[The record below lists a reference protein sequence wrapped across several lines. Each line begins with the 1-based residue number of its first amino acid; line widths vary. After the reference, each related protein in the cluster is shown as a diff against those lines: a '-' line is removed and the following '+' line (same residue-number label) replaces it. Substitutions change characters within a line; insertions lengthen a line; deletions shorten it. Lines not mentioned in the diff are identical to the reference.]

1 MKQIA
6 SIIAVMQVFFLQAQN
21 FENNWTGYFSYA
33 SLKSISQGNDK
44 IYAAAENSIFI
55 YDLSTQETET
65 ISTING
71 LSGKEITT
79 AYYSENYGLYVVG
92 YKNGLIEIVID
103 GDENILKVVDIREKL
118 TIPPDSKQINHF
130 YEYNDKL
137 YISTGYGIS
146 VYNMGAL
153 EFGDTYYIGDLGGQ
167 IAVTQTTVFGDLIY
181 ASTSNN
187 GIKSALVNDE
197 NIIDYQEWT
206 TSSLGGYKWIQTLG
220 TELYVL
226 NNTNILFKQDSDLG
240 FIEIDS
246 FSSSVIDFG
255 VQSNILTITTENT
268 VQAFEEGYNL
278 LAEVNN
284 LMGYDYTLQ
293 SGFYFNNIFY
303 LGTSTL
309 GMLVVPESPQEAL
322 QVLPAGPLYNQ
333 PFSIDASP
341 GQLWVSYGDVD
352 LTFNPFPLTRK
363 GISNFKN
370 EAWKNI
376 KYDSLIDQ
384 LGVNDVND
392 LVYVKINPENP
403 FVSYMS
409 SYQKGLLKLNGQEPS
424 ILYNETNSP
433 MDIALENED
442 EGIRVYGADF
452 DREQNLWFVQSKI
465 DNGLLKLT
473 PDGQFQTIDISNII
487 DAESELALSK
497 VAVSRTGYVFFGA
510 VENGL
515 IGYNPTTNQ
524 FNKIGEGLGSGNL
537 PTTDIKA
544 LVFDNQNRLWIGTRK
559 GLRVLYSVGSFF
571 ESGAETDAQPIII
584 LEDGVPQELLFLQ
597 SITDIEVDG
606 SNNKWI
612 STATSGVFYLSS
624 NGQETLFR
632 FTSDNSPLPS
642 DNVLDIAIDDSS
654 GKVYFAT
661 NDGLVAFNGTS
672 TAARDDLENVYAFP
686 NPVRPNFT
694 GNVTIKG
701 LTAKAN
707 VKITDI
713 TGNLVFETTSEG
725 GSVQWDTTAFG
736 KYKVASGVYLILITS
751 DDNLQTK
758 VAKIMIIR

>member
-103 GDENILKVVDIREKL
+103 GNENILKVVDIREKL

-153 EFGDTYYIGDLGGQ
+153 EFGDTYYIGNLGGQ
-167 IAVTQTTVFGDLIY
+167 IAVTQTTVLGDLIY

-197 NIIDYQEWT
+197 NIIDYQQWT
-206 TSSLGGYKWIQTLG
+206 TSSLGGYKGIQTLG
-220 TELYVL
+220 TELYAL

-255 VQSNILTITTENT
+255 VQSNILTITTENSI
-268 VQAFEEGYNL
+268 QAFEEGYNL

-403 FVSYMS
+403 FVTYMS

-571 ESGAETDAQPIII
+571 ESGSETDAQPIII

-624 NGQETLFR
+624 NGQETLLR

-694 GNVTIKG
+694 GNVTIEG

-725 GSVQWDTTAFG
+725 GSVQWDTNAFG

>member
-206 TSSLGGYKWIQTLG
+206 TSSLGGYKGIQTLG

-341 GQLWVSYGDVD
+341 VQLLVSYGDVD

-624 NGQETLFR
+624 NGQETMFR

-661 NDGLVAFNGTS
+661 NDGLVAFSGTS

>member
-1 MKQIA
+1 MKQII
-6 SIIAVMQVFFLQAQN
+6 SIIVLTQVFFLQAQN
-21 FENNWTGYFSYA
+21 FENSWTGYFSYV
-33 SLKSISQGNDK
+33 SVKSISQGNDK
-44 IYAAAENSIFI
+44 IYAAAENAIFT
-55 YDLSTQETET
+55 YDLSTQEIET
-65 ISTING
+65 VSTING

-79 AYYSENYGLYVVG
+79 AHYSESFGLYIIG

-103 GDENILKVVDIREKL
+103 GDDNILKVVDILEKL

-130 YEYNDKL
+130 YEFNSKL
-137 YISTGYGIS
+137 YISAGYGIS
-146 VYNMGAL
+146 VYDLDAL
-153 EFGDTYYIGDLGGQ
+153 EFGDTYYIGSLGSQ
-167 IAVTQTTVFGDLIY
+167 IAVTQTTVYGDFIY
-181 ASTSNN
+181 ASTSSN

-197 NIIDYQEWT
+197 NIIDYEQWT
-206 TSSLGGYKWIQTLG
+206 TNLSGGYKGIQTLG
-220 TELYVL
+220 NELYTL
-226 NNTNILFKQDSDLG
+226 NNMNVLFRLDPNLE

-246 FSSSVIDFG
+246 FLANIIDFG
-255 VQSNILTITTENT
+255 VQSNILTITTENSIEAY
-268 VQAFEEGYNL
+268 QEGYGEPLATVGNL
-278 LAEVNN
+278 N
-284 LMGYDYTLQ
+284 YDYTLQ
-293 SGFYFNNIFY
+293 SGYFYNNIFY
-303 LGTSTL
+303 LGTTSL
-309 GMLVVPESPQEAL
+309 GMLVVPGTSQEAS
-322 QVLPAGPLYNQ
+322 QILPAGPLFNQ

-341 GQLWVSYGDVD
+341 GQLWVTYGDVD

-384 LGVNDVND
+384 LRVDDAND
-392 LVYVKINPENP
+392 LVYVKINQNNP
-403 FVSYMS
+403 FVTYIS
-409 SYQKGLLKLNGQEPS
+409 SYQKGLIKLNGQAPF

-433 MDIALENED
+433 MDIPNGNEAL
-442 EGIRVYGADF
+442 GIRIFGSDF
-452 DREQNLWFVQSKI
+452 DRDQNLWLVQSRI
-465 DNGLLKLT
+465 DEGLLKLT

-487 DAESELALSK
+487 DAETELALSK
-497 VAVSRTGYVFFGA
+497 LAVSRVGYVFFGA
-510 VENGL
+510 VDSGL

-524 FNKIGEGLGSGNL
+524 FNKIGEGLGTGNL

-544 LVFDNQNRLWIGTRK
+544 LAFDNQNRLWIGTRK
-559 GLRVLYSVGSFF
+559 GLRVLYSIGSFF
-571 ESGAETDAQPIII
+571 EDGAETDAQPIII

-624 NGQETLFR
+624 NGQETLLR

-661 NDGLVAFNGTS
+661 NDGLVAYNGTS
-672 TAARDDLENVYAFP
+672 TAPENDLENVYAFP
-686 NPVRPNFT
+686 NPVRPNFS
-694 GNVTIKG
+694 GNVTIDG

-707 VKITDI
+707 IKITDI

-736 KYKVASGVYLILITS
+736 KYKVASGVYLILVTS
-751 DDNLQTK
+751 DDNLLTK
-758 VAKIMIIR
+758 VTKIMIIR

>member
-21 FENNWTGYFSYA
+21 FENNWTGYFSYT

-44 IYAAAENSIFI
+44 IYAATENSIFI

-79 AYYSENYGLYVVG
+79 AYYSENFGLYVVG

-130 YEYNDKL
+130 YEYSDKL

-167 IAVTQTTVFGDLIY
+167 IAVAQTTVFGDLIY

-197 NIIDYQEWT
+197 NIIDYQQWT
-206 TSSLGGYKWIQTLG
+206 TSSLGGYKGIQTLG
-220 TELYVL
+220 SELYAL
-226 NNTNILFKQDSDLG
+226 NNTNILFKKDADLG

-246 FSSSVIDFG
+246 FSSSVVDFG

-268 VQAFEEGYNL
+268 IQAFEEGYNL

-284 LMGYDYTLQ
+284 LMSYDYTLQ

-309 GMLVVPESPQEAL
+309 GMLVVPEPPQEAS

-341 GQLWVSYGDVD
+341 GQLWVTYGDVD
-352 LTFNPFPLTRK
+352 LNFNPFPLTKK
-363 GISNFKN
+363 GISNYKN
-370 EAWKNI
+370 EVWKNI
-376 KYDSLIDQ
+376 KYDTLIDQ

-392 LVYVKINPENP
+392 LVYVKINPDNP
-403 FVSYMS
+403 FVTYMS

-465 DNGLLKLT
+465 DKGLLKLT

-487 DAESELALSK
+487 EAESELALSK

-624 NGQETLFR
+624 NGQETLLR

-672 TAARDDLENVYAFP
+672 TAPRDDLENVYAFP

-694 GNVTIKG
+694 GNVTIEG

-736 KYKVASGVYLILITS
+736 KYRVASGVYLILITS

>member
-206 TSSLGGYKWIQTLG
+206 TSSLGGYKGIQTLG

-309 GMLVVPESPQEAL
+309 GMLVVPESPQEAF

-376 KYDSLIDQ
+376 KYDSLINQ

-571 ESGAETDAQPIII
+571 ESGAETGAQPIII

>member
-55 YDLSTQETET
+55 YDISTQETET

-206 TSSLGGYKWIQTLG
+206 TSSLGGYKGIQTLG

-515 IGYNPTTNQ
+515 IGYNPITNQ